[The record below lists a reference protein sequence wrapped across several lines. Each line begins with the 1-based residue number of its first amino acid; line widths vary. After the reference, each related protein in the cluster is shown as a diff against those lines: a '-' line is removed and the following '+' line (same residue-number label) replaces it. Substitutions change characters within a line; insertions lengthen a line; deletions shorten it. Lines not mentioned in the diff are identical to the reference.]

1 MAIDDHSRVATATIA
16 ADERGETAV
25 TILHQVV
32 ADYRARGVTVRRV
45 MTDNGSPYVSR
56 AFAEACRSLGLKHI
70 RTRPYTPR
78 TNGKAERFIQTA
90 LREWAYAACFETSAQ
105 RQAALEDWL
114 HHYNWHRPHT
124 AASGLAPASRL
135 GLSQTTY

>member
-1 MAIDDHSRVATATIA
+1 MATATIA

-114 HHYNWHRPHT
+114 VAAARMAAAP
-124 AASGLAPASRL
+124 AASGSTAPASRL
-135 GLSQTTY
+135 GLSQNNLLKLHN